1 MSASVVSADIVSA
14 APKKAGPAAACKAIF
29 DKVTFSVKEQLNKMN
44 RLDRHSHIYETM
56 SVAINKSLSNRL
68 NEGKSPRKAYELVAK
83 DARGYA
89 ESAKNVAAK
98 AAKNLAKKE
107 AAIGRKG
114 ATKTLAGQVC
124 YALLSLI
131 LLLYVFG
138 IMTPAQSVKMRG
150 ATMLSKGRTFSDMS
164 L

>member
-1 MSASVVSADIVSA
+1 MGTSVVFADTVSA
-14 APKKAGPAAACKAIF
+14 TPKTAGPAAVCKAIF
-29 DKVTFSVKEQLNKMN
+29 DKVTFSMKEQVKKRN
-44 RLDRHSHIYETM
+44 RPDRHSHIYETM
-56 SVAINKSLSNRL
+56 SDAINKSLSNRL
-68 NEGKSPRKAYELVAK
+68 NEGKSPRKAYELVSE

-89 ESAKNVAAK
+89 ESAKNIAAK

-114 ATKTLAGQVC
+114 AAKALTGQLC
-124 YALLSLI
+124 RTFLPFI

-138 IMTPAQSVKMRG
+138 IMAPRQSVKMRG
-150 ATMLSKGRTFSDMS
+150 ATMLSKGRAFADEA